1 MVDKNSSYRKGKRWG
16 FAVMRAASE
25 TSKGAVMSV
34 DKAMTTCARYART
47 GMKKGK
53 KLNSEERSAYRGI
66 ADGIY
71 EFVKKTSRR

>member
-16 FAVMRAASE
+16 F
-25 TSKGAVMSV
+25 AVMSV